1 MTCCYS
7 PYGSVIL
14 LNGFSWYRVSA
25 ICRHISCD
33 LISLVVD
40 LGSLDVKSF
49 LDYWVVGEM
58 NGTLGDHLLYLA
70 TSLHDDDLDV
80 PWV

>member
-7 PYGSVIL
+7 PYSSVIL

-25 ICRHISCD
+25 ICRHISCG

-40 LGSLDVKSF
+40 LGSMDVKSF
-49 LDYWVVGEM
+49 LDYWVVDEI
-58 NGTLGDHLLYLA
+58 NGTLGAHLLCFA
-70 TSLHDDDLDV
+70 PSLHDDDLAV